1 MRHFGCNAHSLLWA
15 NLFYACPILEYACP
29 VRGLSVLRTDCLIQ
43 ELESVQKK
51 ATRII
56 LSNRD
61 ISYHDALA
69 TLELQSLELRL
80 GELILRLGKI
90 LLSNPAHRDILPPEA
105 LTVSRT
111 RQKLKLVPVR
121 AWTNRYQN
129 AFVPFFT
136 SVNI

>member
-69 TLELQSLELRL
+69 TLELQSLELRFAD
-80 GELILRLGKI
+80 LR
-90 LLSNPAHRDILPPEA
+90 
-105 LTVSRT
+105 
-111 RQKLKLVPVR
+111 
-121 AWTNRYQN
+121 
-129 AFVPFFT
+129 F
-136 SVNI
+136 